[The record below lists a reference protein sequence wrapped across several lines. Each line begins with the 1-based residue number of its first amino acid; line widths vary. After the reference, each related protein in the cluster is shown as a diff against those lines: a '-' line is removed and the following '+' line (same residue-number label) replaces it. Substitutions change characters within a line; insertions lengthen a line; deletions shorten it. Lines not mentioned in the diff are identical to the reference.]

1 MSAHVDQLELAPL
14 SALGLLRGWAG
25 IHGPIRARSAG
36 TVAAGRW
43 VFTGFLPTAVT
54 TRRVAGPHQAHA
66 ARIAPMGL
74 RTTWPA

>member
-14 SALGLLRGWAG
+14 SALALLTGWRVSTA
-25 IHGPIRARSAG
+25 PIRARSAR

-54 TRRVAGPHQAHA
+54 TRRVAGPHQAHVA
-66 ARIAPMGL
+66 PIAPMGV